1 MYVQRIRTQEDK
13 KRYILLDDEFQI
25 VDIVKDFLKY
35 LDSRR
40 YAENTLKNYCYHLKL
55 YFEFLQENEYNY
67 KELVEEKLEIKVFS
81 EFMKWLN
88 KVDGKVIY
96 TQYAERP
103 NRRDE
108 ATINAILSAVIT
120 FYDYLYRIGEV
131 RELNIFK
138 DGNINVFKGFLYEM
152 GTQSKHYKIN
162 IFKLKEKD
170 KQLQVISREQVNTLI
185 DACKYIRDKFMI
197 ALIFESGIRLGEA
210 LGLRKSDIVIWDN
223 KLKIVARDNKE
234 NGASVKNKAE
244 GEIIIPSYIC
254 DLYIKYLQEE
264 YIDNKEEY
272 IFINLKGPNKGTAMK
287 AITVQKLFNRLSN
300 ITGIKVNPHMLRHS
314 HATELIE
321 VGGWDCLDVKD
332 RLRHRQIQTTI
343 NTYVHLSDKYKK
355 EKYKEYQENLRKEDS
370 SDTNK

>member
-1 MYVQRIRTQEDK
+1 MYVQRIRTPEGK
-13 KRYILLDDEFQI
+13 KRYILLDDDFQI
-25 VDIVKDFLKY
+25 IEVVKDFLKY

-55 YFEFLQENEYNY
+55 YFEFLQEHEYNY
-67 KELVEEKLEIKVFS
+67 KDLVEENLEIKVFS
-81 EFMKWLN
+81 EFIEWLN
-88 KVDGKVIY
+88 KIDNKVIY
-96 TQYAERP
+96 TQYSERP

-108 ATINAILSAVIT
+108 ATINAILSAVVT
-120 FYDYLYRIGEV
+120 FYDYLYRTGEV

-138 DGNINVFKGFLYEM
+138 DGNINAFKGFLYEM
-152 GTQSKHYKIN
+152 GTKRNHYKSN

-170 KQLQVISREQVNTLI
+170 KLLQVISRDQVNTLI
-185 DACKYIRDKFMI
+185 DTCKYIRDKFMI

-223 KLKIVARDNKE
+223 KIKIVARENKE
-234 NGASVKNKAE
+234 NDASVKNKAE
-244 GEIIIPSYIC
+244 GEIIIPGYIC
-254 DLYIKYLQEE
+254 DLYLNYLEKE
-264 YIDNKEEY
+264 YIENKEGY
-272 IFINLKGPNKGTAMK
+272 IFVNLKGPNKGIAMK
-287 AITVQKLFNRLSN
+287 AITVQKLFNRLST

-343 NTYVHLSDKYKK
+343 NTYIHLSDKYKK

-370 SDTNK
+370 IDTDK

>member
-1 MYVQRIRTQEDK
+1 MYVQRIRTPEGK
-13 KRYILLDDEFQI
+13 KRYILLDDDFQI
-25 VDIVKDFLKY
+25 IEVVKDFLKY

-55 YFEFLQENEYNY
+55 YFEFLKEYKYNY
-67 KELVEEKLEIKVFS
+67 KDLVEENLEIKVFS
-81 EFMKWLN
+81 EFVDWLN
-88 KVDGKVIY
+88 KVDSKIIY
-96 TQYAERP
+96 TQYSERK

-108 ATINAILSAVIT
+108 ATINAILSAVTT
-120 FYDYLYRIGEV
+120 FYDYLYRNGEV
-131 RELNIFK
+131 REINIFK
-138 DGNINVFKGFLYEM
+138 DGNINAFKGFLYEM
-152 GTQSKHYKIN
+152 GIKRNHYKSN

-185 DACKYIRDKFMI
+185 GACKYIRDKFMI

-223 KLKIVARDNKE
+223 KIKIVARENKE

-254 DLYIKYLQEE
+254 DLYIKYMQEE
-264 YIDNKEEY
+264 YIDNKEGY
-272 IFINLKGPNKGTAMK
+272 IFINLKGPNKGYAMK

-321 VGGWDCLDVKD
+321 IGGWDCINVKD

-355 EKYKEYQENLRKEDS
+355 KKYKEYQENLRKEDS
-370 SDTNK
+370 IDTNK

>member
-1 MYVQRIRTQEDK
+1 MYVQRIRTPEGK
-13 KRYILLDDEFQI
+13 KRYILLDDDFQI
-25 VDIVKDFLKY
+25 IEVVKDFLKY

-55 YFEFLQENEYNY
+55 YFEFLKEYKYNY
-67 KELVEEKLEIKVFS
+67 KDLVEENQEIQVFS
-81 EFMKWLN
+81 EFVEWLN
-88 KVDGKVIY
+88 KVDSKIIY
-96 TQYAERP
+96 TQYSERK

-108 ATINAILSAVIT
+108 ATINAILSAVTT
-120 FYDYLYRIGEV
+120 FYDYLYRSGEV
-131 RELNIFK
+131 KEINIFK
-138 DGNINVFKGFLYEM
+138 DGNINAFKGFLYEM
-152 GTQSKHYKIN
+152 AIKRNHYKSN

-185 DACKYIRDKFMI
+185 DTCKYIRDKFMI

-223 KLKIVARDNKE
+223 KIKIVARENKE

-254 DLYIKYLQEE
+254 DLYIKYMQEE
-264 YIDNKEEY
+264 YIDNKEGY
-272 IFINLKGPNKGTAMK
+272 IFINLKGPNKGYAMK

-321 VGGWDCLDVKD
+321 IGGWDCINVKD

-355 EKYKEYQENLRKEDS
+355 KTYKEYQENLRKEDS
-370 SDTNK
+370 IDTNK

>member
-67 KELVEEKLEIKVFS
+67 KELVEENLEIKVFS

>member
-1 MYVQRIRTQEDK
+1 MYVQRIRTPEGK
-13 KRYILLDDEFQI
+13 KRYILLDDDFQI
-25 VDIVKDFLKY
+25 IEVVKDFLKY

-55 YFEFLQENEYNY
+55 YFEFLKEYKYNY
-67 KELVEEKLEIKVFS
+67 KDLVEENLEIKVFS
-81 EFMKWLN
+81 EFVDWLN
-88 KVDGKVIY
+88 KVDSKIIY
-96 TQYAERP
+96 TQYSERK

-108 ATINAILSAVIT
+108 ATINAILSAVTT
-120 FYDYLYRIGEV
+120 FYDYLYRNGEV
-131 RELNIFK
+131 REINIFK
-138 DGNINVFKGFLYEM
+138 DGNINAFKGFLYEM
-152 GTQSKHYKIN
+152 GIKRNHYKSN

-185 DACKYIRDKFMI
+185 GACKYIRDKFII

-223 KLKIVARDNKE
+223 KIKIVARENKE

-254 DLYIKYLQEE
+254 DLYIKYMQEE
-264 YIDNKEEY
+264 YIDNKEGY
-272 IFINLKGPNKGTAMK
+272 IFINLKGPNKGYAMK

-321 VGGWDCLDVKD
+321 IGGWDCINVKD

-355 EKYKEYQENLRKEDS
+355 KKYKEYQENLRKEDS
-370 SDTNK
+370 IDTNK

>member
-1 MYVQRIRTQEDK
+1 MYVQRIRTPEGK
-13 KRYILLDDEFQI
+13 KRYILLDDDFQI
-25 VDIVKDFLKY
+25 IEVVKDFLKY

-55 YFEFLQENEYNY
+55 YFEFLQEHEYNY
-67 KELVEEKLEIKVFS
+67 KDLVEENLEIKVFS
-81 EFMKWLN
+81 EFIEWLN
-88 KVDGKVIY
+88 KIDNKVIY
-96 TQYAERP
+96 TQYSERP

-108 ATINAILSAVIT
+108 ATINAILSAVVT

-138 DGNINVFKGFLYEM
+138 DGNINAFKGFLYEM
-152 GTQSKHYKIN
+152 GTKRNHNKSN

-170 KQLQVISREQVNTLI
+170 KLLQVISRDQVNTLI
-185 DACKYIRDKFMI
+185 DTCKYIRDKFMI

-223 KLKIVARDNKE
+223 KIKIVARENKE
-234 NGASVKNKAE
+234 NDASVKNKAE

-254 DLYIKYLQEE
+254 DLYLNYLEKE
-264 YIDNKEEY
+264 YIENKEGY
-272 IFINLKGPNKGTAMK
+272 IFVNLKGPNKGIAMK
-287 AITVQKLFNRLSN
+287 AITVQKLFNRLST

-332 RLRHRQIQTTI
+332 RLRHRHIQTTI
-343 NTYVHLSDKYKK
+343 NTYIHLSDKYKK

-370 SDTNK
+370 IDTDK